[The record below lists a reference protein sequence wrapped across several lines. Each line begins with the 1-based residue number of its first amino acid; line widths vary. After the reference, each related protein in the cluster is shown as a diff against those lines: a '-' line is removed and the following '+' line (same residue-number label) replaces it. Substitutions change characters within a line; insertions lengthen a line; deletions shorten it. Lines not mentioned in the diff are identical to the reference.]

1 MQNKPNNNQPTNR
14 VPTKFTNICT
24 TILTLIIINST
35 SNITNTLTLTD
46 TIVQRHYHTVIM
58 SCLWT
63 IIYNNITVTSIS
75 MIILTLR
82 CISQR
87 TEAREMY
94 NKLINKVPATKN
106 NHKKKQIF
114 QSRPQDALV
123 GSTKPSEATEKLR
136 QLIAA
141 MEWWAGGLL
150 LMCGDEDGD
159 EDGD

>member
-24 TILTLIIINST
+24 TIPTLIIINST

-106 NHKKKQIF
+106 NQKTKYFNHDLKMDWSKARSPRRQRRNSGNW
-114 QSRPQDALV
+114 SRRWNDGRGDSCWCAV
-123 GSTKPSEATEKLR
+123 G
-136 QLIAA
+136 
-141 MEWWAGGLL
+141 
-150 LMCGDEDGD
+150 DGD